1 MADIFNINNVAFCAS
16 ATSVNTVTQANTY
29 SVDDVIKDCVTRP
42 CYTCGP
48 IYLCSVQDNCPAAC
62 LAECIAYYTIVP
74 PSRCNGC
81 DLIVGD
87 PLYTDTLCTPA
98 ADGYY
103 SAKPCAS
110 AGEHCENCYQVSAGI
125 IIAITACNV
134 GACTAINTNLSPH
147 EVCGSIGCFLEGTKI
162 RGPKGEISIE
172 KINKG
177 DIIYSYDTETNEF
190 VENVVNNLLIHKD
203 CKDKAVLL
211 TLSNNEEINVTLSH
225 RFYSVSDNK
234 WKELEKFEIGD
245 SLYYYNEGSLEVATI
260 KQIDLVES
268 FDTEYNLELET
279 EPRNYFANNTL
290 VHNAKTGYA
299 PGACADTSCTVRYTD
314 GTPGSLV
321 PGDHLYSD
329 VNCECSPETAIGFY
343 RAYLTTC
350 NPDTPSQCVQVVESC
365 VIRAVQPCADDAL
378 PD

>member
-1 MADIFNINNVAFCAS
+1 MADIFNINNIVYCAS
-16 ATSVNTVTQANTY
+16 ATSVNDVLRTNTH
-29 SVDDVIKDCVTRP
+29 SIDTIIKDCVVEE
-42 CYTCGP
+42 CYNCGP
-48 IYLCSVQDNCPAAC
+48 IQLSIMKVECVDAC
-62 LAECIAYYTIVP
+62 VASCTVYWTNVP

-81 DLIVGD
+81 DLMVGD
-87 PLYTDTLCTPA
+87 PLYTDISCTPA
-98 ADGYY
+98 ADGMY
-103 SAKPCAS
+103 SAKPCES
-110 AGEHCENCYQVSAGI
+110 AGEYCENCYQVDAGI
-125 IIAITACNV
+125 IIAVTACNE
-134 GACTAINTNLSPH
+134 GTCTAINTNITTH

-177 DIIYSYDTETNEF
+177 DVIYSYDTETNEV

-234 WKELEKFEIGD
+234 WKELEKFELGD

-260 KQIDLVES
+260 KQIDSVES
-268 FDTEYNLELET
+268 FDVEYNLELET

-290 VHNAKTGYA
+290 VHNAKTSYV
-299 PGACADTSCTVRYTD
+299 PGACSDTTCTVRYTD

-329 VNCECSPETAIGFY
+329 VNCLCSPPTTEGFY
-343 RAYLTTC
+343 RAYVTTC
-350 NPDTPSQCVQVVESC
+350 NPDTSSQCVQVTGEC
-365 VIRAVQPCADDAL
+365 VIRAVQPCADSD
-378 PD
+378 